1 MLRVL
6 YITSNNPWGTGG
18 GSFASK
24 IYLTAFCKVF
34 DGCHMDLFVGSEAA
48 ESYPESWAIDHQ
60 NVTVHSVPPRSVLS
74 KIKSIMYQRVHR
86 FHETVRNHLESNY
99 YDYCI
104 FDRSDTAGTLIDYVK
119 PETKIIVIHHNFEP
133 KYYADNASLI
143 FKITFL
149 KGIRNGEKKAF
160 HKADINCFLT
170 KEDNDQFIHEYGSNS
185 GVNLYSGLFAS
196 EHESAHTSTD
206 TAGKVE
212 TIVMTGSLN
221 SAQSIDGM
229 RYFME
234 KLYPLINPKIKIII
248 AGQKPASKIYSLI
261 KGKNNIELISD
272 PQDIDK
278 IILRGNIYL
287 CPIRLGSGIKV
298 RITDGLKHGLPV
310 IAHSVSA
317 RGYNSFIE
325 DNVLFSFDSPDKF
338 KECLETAT
346 YRLRT
351 EELRSKDVIDSYNK
365 NCSFDAA
372 ISLLRGTIMQ
382 IR

>member
-86 FHETVRNHLESNY
+86 FHETVRNHLESNS

-104 FDRSDTAGTLIDYVK
+104 FDRSDTAGTLIDHVK
-119 PETKIIVIHHNFEP
+119 PETRIIVIHHNFEP

-143 FKITFL
+143 FKIAFL
-149 KGIRNGEKKAF
+149 RGIRKGERKAF
-160 HKADINCFLT
+160 QKAHINCFLT
-170 KEDNDQFIHEYGSNS
+170 PEDKDVFIQEYGQNNS
-185 GVNLYSGLFAS
+185 VNICCGLFPV
-196 EHESAHTSTD
+196 EYESTCNIAD
-206 TAGKVE
+206 TTRKIE
-212 TIVMTGSLN
+212 TIVITGSLSN
-221 SAQSIDGM
+221 VQSIDGM
-229 RYFME
+229 KYFMKE
-234 KLYPLINPKIKIII
+234 LYPLINPEYNIII
-248 AGQKPASKIYSLI
+248 SGQKPTREIYSLI

-372 ISLLRGTIMQ
+372 ISILRGTIMQ